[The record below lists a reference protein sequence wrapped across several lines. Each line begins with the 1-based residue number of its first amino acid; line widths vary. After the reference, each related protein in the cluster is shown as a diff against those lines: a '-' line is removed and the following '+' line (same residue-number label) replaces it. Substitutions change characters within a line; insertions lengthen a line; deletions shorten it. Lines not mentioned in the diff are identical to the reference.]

1 MLAENLFEK
10 YKIDE
15 DRFNGYFPS
24 IGEFAAGL
32 NNEIHP
38 PRAAIFNLKTAALFL
53 CLRARKERPVITKP
67 REKTREELTAEM
79 REGKKNI
86 QQHKFINCRDFR
98 QIDGSFQFPLK
109 SLRSLKRWQRV
120 PGIRHFL

>member
-53 CLRARKERPVITKP
+53 CLRARKERPAITKP
-67 REKTREELTAEM
+67 REKPRKELTAEM
-79 REGKKNI
+79 EENERKI
-86 QQHKFINCRDFR
+86 R
-98 QIDGSFQFPLK
+98 QYEEFESAAGGPAKLPQMFYFLQNHVFP
-109 SLRSLKRWQRV
+109 
-120 PGIRHFL
+120 

>member
-32 NNEIHP
+32 NNEYIH
-38 PRAAIFNLKTAALFL
+38 REQLFS
-53 CLRARKERPVITKP
+53 I
-67 REKTREELTAEM
+67 
-79 REGKKNI
+79 
-86 QQHKFINCRDFR
+86 
-98 QIDGSFQFPLK
+98 
-109 SLRSLKRWQRV
+109 
-120 PGIRHFL
+120 